1 MPTHLYCLLPPGS
14 SVVPPADIRVLN
26 ARVAQAWAGEAG
38 EGRLSRDARDV
49 ARATIAHDRIVGLAL
64 AQGTTPMPASLAD
77 PYDDDASML
86 ADIAAHSV
94 LIESAF
100 RAIAGMVEMTTI
112 VALNE
117 ATPPAEGPGRGR
129 AYLEQLRSGPA
140 RAASIGD
147 RVADAMGKLFVD
159 ARRRG
164 DGNRVALSH
173 LIPRSAE
180 AGYRAAADAL
190 AGDGYRIVVD
200 GPRAPYSFALFS
212 PHRGIESGLWIGGT
226 ILAT

>member
-1 MPTHLYCLLPPGS
+1 M
-14 SVVPPADIRVLN
+14 PPADIRVVE
-26 ARVAQAWAGEAG
+26 ARVALAWAGEAS
-38 EGRLSRDARDV
+38 EGRVSRDARDV

-64 AQGTTPMPASLAD
+64 AQDVTPLPASLAD

-94 LIESAF
+94 PIESAF
-100 RAIAGMVEMTTI
+100 RAIAGLVEMTTL

-117 ATPPAEGPGRGR
+117 ATPRAEGPGRGR
-129 AYLEQLRSGPA
+129 AYLEQLRSAPA

-147 RVADAMGKLFVD
+147 RIADAMGKLFVD
-159 ARRRG
+159 SRRRG

-180 AGYRAAADAL
+180 DVYRATAEAL
-190 AGDGYRIVVD
+190 AGEGYRIVVD

-212 PHRGIESGLWIGGT
+212 PRRGLETELWLGGT